1 MPIYRNG
8 TRPMIEVLVWD
19 LAGVLLH
26 TVKGTFESL
35 LAERLNAPEQ
45 AVYDAIRSETNNQWD
60 LGEMDDPSYYT
71 WLLEYLGQPL
81 SKMPIL
87 ERFVRDDFYV
97 HPQMLAAIRDYHT
110 RYTSVLLTNF
120 PSHLHEFLRTVWN
133 IDGTFDHVIASCD
146 VKLLKPDPRM
156 YRYALEQAGCQP
168 QEAVFIDDRAVNV
181 EGARS
186 VGMQAIQFLDPDQ
199 ITHDLN
205 ALLAEK

>member
-1 MPIYRNG
+1 
-8 TRPMIEVLVWD
+8 MIKVLVWD

-35 LAERLNAPEQ
+35 LAERLQASEQ
-45 AVYDAIRSETNNQWD
+45 AVYDAIRSETNNRWD
-60 LGEMDDPSYYT
+60 LGEIEDQEFYT
-71 WLLEYLGQPL
+71 WLMQTLDQPL
-81 SKMPIL
+81 SKIPIM
-87 ERFVRDDFYV
+87 EKFVRDDFYV
-97 HPQMLAAIRDYHT
+97 HPHMLAAIRDYHT
-110 RYTSVLLTNF
+110 RYTTVLLTNF

-133 IDGTFDHVIASCD
+133 IDGTFDQVIASCD

-156 YRYALEQAGCQP
+156 YLCALEQAGCQA

-186 VGMQAIQFLDPDQ
+186 VGMHGIVFINPQQAIR
-199 ITHDLN
+199 DLN

>member
-1 MPIYRNG
+1 
-8 TRPMIEVLVWD
+8 MIKVLVWD

-35 LAERLNAPEQ
+35 LAERLQASEQ
-45 AVYDAIRSETNNQWD
+45 AVYDAIRSETNNRWD
-60 LGEMDDPSYYT
+60 LGEIEDQEFYT
-71 WLLEYLGQPL
+71 WLLQTLDQPL
-81 SKMPIL
+81 SKVPIM
-87 ERFVRDDFYV
+87 EKFVRDDFYV

-110 RYTSVLLTNF
+110 RYTTVLLTNF

-156 YRYALEQAGCQP
+156 YRYALEQAGCQA
-168 QEAVFIDDRAVNV
+168 QEAVFIDDREGNV
-181 EGARS
+181 QGAQS
-186 VGMQAIQFLDPDQ
+186 IGMHSIVFRDPQQALRE
-199 ITHDLN
+199 LN

>member
-1 MPIYRNG
+1 
-8 TRPMIEVLVWD
+8 MIKVLVWD

-35 LAERLNAPEQ
+35 LAERLDVLEQ
-45 AVYDAIRSETNNQWD
+45 AVYDAIRSETNNRWD
-60 LGEMDDPSYYT
+60 LGEIDDLSFYT

-81 SKMPIL
+81 SKMPIV
-87 ERFVRDDFYV
+87 EKFVRDDFYV

-110 RYTSVLLTNF
+110 RYSTVLLTNF

-133 IDGTFDHVIASCD
+133 IEGTFDHVIASCD

-156 YRYALEQAGCQP
+156 YQYALEQAGCRAE
-168 QEAVFIDDRAVNV
+168 EAVFIDDREGNV
-181 EGARS
+181 QGAQS
-186 VGMQAIQFLDPDQ
+186 IGMRGIVFQNPEQAIA
-199 ITHDLN
+199 DLN

>member
-1 MPIYRNG
+1 
-8 TRPMIEVLVWD
+8 MIKVLVWD

-35 LAERLNAPEQ
+35 LAERLDTSEQ
-45 AVYDAIRSETNNQWD
+45 AIYDAIRSETNNRWD
-60 LGEMDDPSYYT
+60 LGEIEDQEFYT
-71 WLLEYLGQPL
+71 WLLQTLDQPL
-81 SKMPIL
+81 SKVPIM
-87 ERFVRDDFYV
+87 EKFVRDDFYV

-110 RYTSVLLTNF
+110 RYTTVLLTNF

-156 YRYALEQAGCQP
+156 YRYALEQAGCQA
-168 QEAVFIDDRAVNV
+168 QEAVFIDDREGNV
-181 EGARS
+181 QGAQS
-186 VGMQAIQFLDPDQ
+186 IGMHSIVFRDPQQALRE
-199 ITHDLN
+199 LN

>member
-1 MPIYRNG
+1 
-8 TRPMIEVLVWD
+8 MIKVIVWD

-35 LAERLNAPEQ
+35 LAERLDAPEE
-45 AVYDAIRSETNNQWD
+45 AIYEAIRSEVNDRWD
-60 LGEMDDPSYYT
+60 LGEMEDDDYYT
-71 WLLEYLGQPL
+71 WLLQTLEQPL
-81 SKMPIL
+81 EKKPIL
-87 ERFVRDDFYV
+87 QRFVRDDFYI

-120 PSHLHEFLRTVWN
+120 PFHLHEFLQTVWN

-156 YRYALEQAGCQP
+156 YQHALNQTGCRAE
-168 QEAVFIDDRAVNV
+168 EAVFIDDREINI

-186 VGMQAIQFLDPDQ
+186 LGMHGIVFRDPQ
-199 ITHDLN
+199 QTIRDLN

>member
-1 MPIYRNG
+1 
-8 TRPMIEVLVWD
+8 MIKVLVWD

-35 LAERLNAPEQ
+35 LAERLDTSEQ
-45 AVYDAIRSETNNQWD
+45 AIYDAIRSETNNRWD
-60 LGEMDDPSYYT
+60 LGEIEDQEFYT
-71 WLLEYLGQPL
+71 WLLQTLDQPL
-81 SKMPIL
+81 SKVPIM
-87 ERFVRDDFYV
+87 EKFVRDDFYV

-110 RYTSVLLTNF
+110 RYTTVLLTNF

-156 YRYALEQAGCQP
+156 YRYALEQAGCQA
-168 QEAVFIDDRAVNV
+168 QEAVFIDDREGNV
-181 EGARS
+181 QGAQS
-186 VGMQAIQFLDPDQ
+186 IGMHSIVFRDPQQAIRE
-199 ITHDLN
+199 LN

>member
-1 MPIYRNG
+1 
-8 TRPMIEVLVWD
+8 MIKTLVWD

-35 LAERLNAPEQ
+35 LAERLQASEQ
-45 AVYDAIRSETNNQWD
+45 AVYDAIRSETNNRWD
-60 LGEMDDPSYYT
+60 LGEIEDQEFYT
-71 WLLEYLGQPL
+71 WLMQTLDQPL
-81 SKMPIL
+81 SKIPIM
-87 ERFVRDDFYV
+87 EKFVRDDFYV

-110 RYTSVLLTNF
+110 RYTTVLLTNF

-133 IDGTFDHVIASCD
+133 IDGTFDQVIASCD

-156 YRYALEQAGCQP
+156 YRCALEQAGCQA

-186 VGMQAIQFLDPDQ
+186 IGMHGIVFINPQQAIR
-199 ITHDLN
+199 DLN